1 MDLTKLFQQT
11 HVKALIFDMDGVLID
26 SEPVHLC
33 AFQKFFQEYGI
44 EYTEADNGEF
54 LGQKDIEIADQLI
67 ARYELPLTREQVVAK
82 KEEAFQSLIIANP
95 VARDGLIETLE
106 AAARLQ
112 LKLAVASSA
121 TLGSIKLIVNVLD
134 IRKYF
139 HSLTSGDEVQNGK
152 PAPDVYLLAAERLGV
167 PPQNCLVIED
177 TDAGVQAAKS
187 ANMRCIAIPC
197 DATRHQEHRLA
208 DLKLE
213 SLLQLRL
220 EAHWRSAPDEV
231 ESQ

>member
-1 MDLTKLFQQT
+1 MELTNLFEQT
-11 HVKALIFDMDGVLID
+11 HIKALIFDMDGVLID
-26 SEPVHLC
+26 SEPVHLR
-33 AFQKFFQEYGI
+33 AYQKFFLEYGI
-44 EYTEADNGEF
+44 EYTEADNSEF
-54 LGQKDIEIADQLI
+54 LGQKDIEIADRVI
-67 ARYELPLTREQVVAK
+67 ARYKLPLTREKFVAK
-82 KEEAFQSLIIANP
+82 KEEVFQSLIIADP

-106 AAARLQ
+106 AATDLE

-134 IRKYF
+134 ISRYF

-167 PPQNCLVIED
+167 PPQSCLVIED

-208 DLKLE
+208 DAKLE
-213 SLLQLRL
+213 SLLELRL
-220 EAHWRSAPDEV
+220 EANWRSTR
-231 ESQ
+231 